1 MTAKRLVPWI
11 GYPGS
16 TLQNTYA
23 EDLEHG
29 YLVWDIDTSSR
40 RHTVEFSA
48 LPNPKPFVTIDWAGS
63 ADATFDLAISWPNNS
78 RFRVRSSYMLP
89 SSDAASLGQRLR
101 KEKNA
106 SEVVFKSD
114 DEAGSMK
121 FASASLGVDVCSLE
135 AMERMLREYYSE
147 ETLDDATWQQMLATL
162 ADVHP
167 RVTRGEE
174 LNRGT
179 HWTLK
184 EVEWDN
190 LYGYGQDNKID
201 FSTKHGV
208 VGIFGPNRIG
218 KSSVV
223 GTIMYSLFNSSDR
236 DVGKNAFVV
245 NLAKKSG
252 SARSIINV
260 AGSDHEIKRST
271 IKVVSRGLL
280 TANTSLTVK
289 QLDGDQ
295 TDLTGE
301 QRGDTEKNLRKLIG
315 TYEDFAYTSGQV
327 QDDVG
332 RFLKEGATQRKAIL
346 SRFLGIDV
354 FEKLYTV
361 INDELSVHR
370 NKLKNLPAKDD
381 ILAQLAALE
390 KARAENFDTLVASE
404 AKRHELEKELREERL
419 VVDTLQSKVDAR
431 RAAHAQDK
439 RLKEALE
446 KERSLVEQ
454 IVKASDIVTR
464 AQTALAAADAELA
477 RCSTWEDIDVKRS
490 EIAEA
495 KLALQ
500 AAKSASETSSREL
513 ERSRKV
519 ALKLLDVPCGDQF
532 PTCVYIKDAHVER
545 GRVDELAKSA
555 LEGLQKHDE
564 AYKRLL
570 TLGEKEIDQLVEARK
585 QAEKQRAAT
594 AQTLANAQ
602 ATQLKLQRDREL
614 CRQTMEQL
622 SGSASSEDDDVE
634 QRYDDAVARA
644 KQLDDSL
651 LAHVIS
657 IKFHEREGGKQEAN
671 AAQLFKQL
679 DERDVAE
686 RESRTRELLVNA
698 FSRRGIPNIVLG
710 KLLPTLNAEM
720 DKVLD
725 GVINFRVLLR
735 ADDDTN
741 ALDILIDD
749 GVARPLELGSGMERF
764 VGGLALR
771 VALSNLTT
779 LPKPDFMIIDEGFG
793 SLDETNAVAC
803 VSIIRSLKR
812 WFRFILVV
820 SHIDIIKDAVDMSIE
835 IEKVSDSARVQA

>member
-1 MTAKRLVPWI
+1 MKKQLIPWI

-29 YLVWDIDTSSR
+29 YLVWDVDTKAR
-40 RHTVEFSA
+40 RHTVEFSP

-63 ADATFDLAISWPNNS
+63 SDATFELATAWPNNS

-89 SSDAASLGQRLR
+89 SSDAAALGIRLR

-121 FASASLGVDVCSLE
+121 FASASLGVDVCSYDAL
-135 AMERMLREYYSE
+135 ERMLREYYSE
-147 ETLDDATWQQMLATL
+147 ETLDDATWQQMFATL

-167 RVTRGEE
+167 KVTRGDE

-184 EVEWDN
+184 ELEFEN
-190 LYGYGQDNKID
+190 LYRYGQDNKID
-201 FSTKHGV
+201 FSDKVGV

-223 GTIMYSLFNSSDR
+223 GTITYSLFNSSDR

-252 SARSIINV
+252 SSRTVVNV
-260 AGSDHEIKRST
+260 AGSDYEIKRST
-271 IKVVSRGLL
+271 TKVMSRGLL
-280 TANTSLTVK
+280 TANTSLAVK
-289 QLDGDQ
+289 QLDGAQ
-295 TDLTGE
+295 EDLTGE

-315 TYEDFAYTSGQV
+315 TYEDFAFTSGQV

-354 FEKLYTV
+354 FEKLYTA
-361 INDELSVHR
+361 INDELSVHK
-370 NKLKNLPAKDD
+370 NKLKNLPAREDT
-381 ILAQLAALE
+381 LTQLAALE
-390 KARAENFDTLVASE
+390 KARSENFDWLVESE
-404 AKRHELEKELREERL
+404 SRRTQLEEDLRAERL
-419 VVDTLQSKVDAR
+419 IVDTLKAKVDAR
-431 RAAHAQDK
+431 RAAQAQDK
-439 RLKEALE
+439 RLKDALA
-446 KERSLVEQ
+446 KERDLVEQ
-454 IVKASDIVTR
+454 IAIATANVAEAIAKLEDADR
-464 AQTALAAADAELA
+464 ALAERA
-477 RCSTWEDIDVKRS
+477 TWADIDAKRS

-500 AAKSASETSSREL
+500 AAKSATDSSSKEL
-513 ERSRKV
+513 ERSKKI
-519 ALKLLDVPCGDQF
+519 ALKLLDVPCGDQY

-545 GRVDELAKSA
+545 GRAEELQRIA
-555 LEGLQKHDE
+555 LDAITKQDE

-570 TLGEKEIDQLVEARK
+570 SLGEKEIDQLVEDRK
-585 QAEKQRAAT
+585 CAERLKETASQAVSS
-594 AQTLANAQ
+594 AQSTL
-602 ATQLKLQRDREL
+602 TKLQRDREL
-614 CRQTMEQL
+614 CRQTLEQI
-622 SGSASSEDDDVE
+622 SGSVASDDDDVE
-634 QRYDDAVARA
+634 QRYDAAASRA
-644 KQLDDSL
+644 KELNDAL
-651 LAHVIS
+651 LALVAS
-657 IKFHEREGGKQEAN
+657 IKHHEREGGKQEAT

-679 DERDVAE
+679 DDRDVAE

-725 GVINFRVLLR
+725 GVVNFRVCLR

-749 GVARPLELGSGMERF
+749 GVMRPLELGSGMERF

-803 VSIIRSLKR
+803 VSILRSLKR

-835 IEKVSDSARVQA
+835 IENAPDGARVQA

>member
-1 MTAKRLVPWI
+1 VKKRLIPWI

-29 YLVWDIDTSSR
+29 YLVWDIDTKSR
-40 RHTVEFSA
+40 RHTVEFSQ

-63 ADATFDLAISWPNNS
+63 SDATFELATAWPNNS

-89 SSDAASLGQRLR
+89 SSDAAALGVRLR

-121 FASASLGVDVCSLE
+121 FASASLGVDVCSYE
-135 AMERMLREYYSE
+135 ALERMLREYYSE
-147 ETLDDATWQQMLATL
+147 ESLDDATWQQMLATL

-167 RVTRGEE
+167 KVTRGDE

-179 HWTLK
+179 LWTLK
-184 EVEWDN
+184 ELEFEN
-190 LYGYGQDNKID
+190 LYGYGQDNRID
-201 FSTKHGV
+201 FSDKVGV

-223 GTIMYSLFNSSDR
+223 GTITYSLFNSSDR

-245 NLAKKSG
+245 NLSKKSG
-252 SARSIINV
+252 SSRTVVNV
-260 AGSDHEIKRST
+260 AGSDYEIKRST
-271 IKVVSRGLL
+271 TKVVSRGLL

-289 QLDGDQ
+289 QLDGAQ
-295 TDLTGE
+295 EDLTGE

-315 TYEDFAYTSGQV
+315 TYEDFAFTSGQV

-354 FEKLYTV
+354 FEKLYTA
-361 INDELSVHR
+361 INDELNVHR
-370 NKLKNLPAKDD
+370 NKLKNLPAREET
-381 ILAQLAALE
+381 LVELAALE
-390 KARAENFDTLVASE
+390 KARADNVEWLAQSE
-404 AKRHELEKELREERL
+404 SKRVQLEKELRDERL
-419 VVDTLQSKVDAR
+419 VVDTLRAKVDAR
-431 RAAHAQDK
+431 RAAQAQDK
-439 RLKEALE
+439 RLKDALN
-446 KERSLVEQ
+446 KERSLVEL
-454 IVKASDIVTR
+454 ISEANEEVT
-464 AQTALAAADAELA
+464 LAAAKLEEAELSLA
-477 RCSTWEDIDVKRS
+477 SRASWADIDVKRS

-500 AAKSASETSSREL
+500 AAKSATDASSKEL
-513 ERSRKV
+513 ERSRKI

-545 GRVDELAKSA
+545 GRTEELQKLAVEA
-555 LEGLQKHDE
+555 IAKHDE

-570 TLGEKEIDQLVEARK
+570 SLGEKEIDQLVEDRK
-585 QAEKQRAAT
+585 RAERTKDAAIQALNE
-594 AQTLANAQ
+594 AQ
-602 ATQLKLQRDREL
+602 ATLTKLQREREL

-622 SGSASSEDDDVE
+622 SGSASTDDDDVE
-634 QRYDDAVARA
+634 QRYDAAVARA
-644 KQLDDSL
+644 KKLDESL
-651 LAHVIS
+651 LALVIS
-657 IKFHEREGGKQEAN
+657 IKHHEREGGKQEAT

-679 DERDVAE
+679 DEREAAE
-686 RESRTRELLVNA
+686 RESRIRELLVNA

-725 GVINFRVLLR
+725 GVVNFRVCLR

-749 GVARPLELGSGMERF
+749 GMARPLELGSGMERF

-779 LPKPDFMIIDEGFG
+779 LPTPDFMIIDEGFG

-803 VSIIRSLKR
+803 VSILRSLKR
-812 WFRFILVV
+812 WFRFVLVV

>member
-1 MTAKRLVPWI
+1 MTPKRLVPWI
-11 GYPGS
+11 GFCGS

-29 YLVWDIDTSSR
+29 YLVWDVDTTAH
-40 RHTVEFSA
+40 RHTVEFSM

-63 ADATFDLAISWPNNS
+63 VDSTFDLATRWPDNS

-89 SSDAASLGQRLR
+89 SSEAAALGVRLR

-106 SEVVFKSD
+106 SEVVFKYD
-114 DEAGSMK
+114 DEAGSLK
-121 FASASLGVDVCSLE
+121 FASASLGVDVCSHE
-135 AMERMLREYYSE
+135 ALKRMLHEYYSE
-147 ETLDDATWQQMLATL
+147 ETLDDATWQQMFTTL
-162 ADVHP
+162 ADAHP
-167 RVTRGEE
+167 RVTRGDE

-179 HWTLK
+179 VWTLK
-184 EVEWDN
+184 EIEWDN
-190 LYGYGQDNKID
+190 LYGYGQDNRID
-201 FSTKHGV
+201 FSNKAGV

-223 GTIMYSLFNSSDR
+223 GTITYSLFNSSDR

-252 SARSIINV
+252 SSRTVIDV
-260 AGSDHEIKRST
+260 GGSDYEIKRGT
-271 IKVVSRGLL
+271 TKVIQRGLL
-280 TANTSLTVK
+280 TANTSLSVK
-289 QLDGDQ
+289 QIDGDQ
-295 TDLTGE
+295 TNHTGE

-354 FEKLYTV
+354 FEKLYTA
-361 INDELSVHR
+361 INDELSIHR
-370 NKLKNLPAKDD
+370 TKLKNLPAKDD
-381 ILAQLAALE
+381 ILVQLATLE
-390 KARAENFDTLVASE
+390 KARSENFDELVNSE
-404 AKRHELEKELREERL
+404 AKRLELEKDLREERL
-419 VVDTLQSKVDAR
+419 VIDTLQTKVDML

-439 RLKEALE
+439 RLKDALD
-446 KERSLVEQ
+446 KESVLVEQ
-454 IVKASDIVTR
+454 ISRASDAVT
-464 AQTALAAADAELA
+464 LA
-477 RCSTWEDIDVKRS
+477 RNALSESEARLSECSSWEDIDSKRT
-490 EIAEA
+490 EITDA

-500 AAKSASETSSREL
+500 TAKSISDASSKEL
-513 ERSRKV
+513 ERSRKI
-519 ALKLLDVPCGDQF
+519 ALKLLDVPCEDQY
-532 PTCVYIKDAHVER
+532 PTCVYIKDAHHER
-545 GRVDELAKSA
+545 ARADELQRLA
-555 LEGLQKHDE
+555 LEGVRKHDE
-564 AYKRLL
+564 AYKHLVA
-570 TLGEKEIDQLVEARK
+570 LGEKEIDQLVEARK
-585 QAEKQRAAT
+585 LSEKLKNAA
-594 AQTLANAQ
+594 AQTFASAQ
-602 ATQLKLQRDREL
+602 TSLLKLQREREL
-614 CRQTMEQL
+614 CRQTLEQIH
-622 SGSASSEDDDVE
+622 GSAASEDDDVE
-634 QRYDDAVARA
+634 QRYDLAVARA
-644 KQLDDSL
+644 KKLDEDL
-651 LAHVIS
+651 LALAIS
-657 IKFHEREGGKQEAN
+657 VKFLEREGGRQEAN

-679 DERDVAE
+679 DERESAE

-725 GVINFRVLLR
+725 GVVNFRICLR
-735 ADDDTN
+735 ADDETN

-803 VSIIRSLKR
+803 VSILRSLKR
-812 WFRFILVV
+812 WFRFVLVV

-835 IEKVSDSARVQA
+835 IEKVSDCARVQA